1 MEVGSRVYG
10 NSLYLSLNFSLT
22 QDLLYKIKLTNFLKS
37 LMTEKMRDSHDFNRE
52 LFQNYLERLEGFSIR
67 GLDNLNHQAT

>member
-1 MEVGSRVYG
+1 
-10 NSLYLSLNFSLT
+10 
-22 QDLLYKIKLTNFLKS
+22 
-37 LMTEKMRDSHDFNRE
+37 MRDSHDFNRE